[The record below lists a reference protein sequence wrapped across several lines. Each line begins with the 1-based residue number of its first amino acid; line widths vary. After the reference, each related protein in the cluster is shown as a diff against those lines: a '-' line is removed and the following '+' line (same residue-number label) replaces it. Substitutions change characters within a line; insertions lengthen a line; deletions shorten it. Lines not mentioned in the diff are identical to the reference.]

1 MVVVKRETFLK
12 SWPHSGGNLWSV
24 AGGMLWLVVFLGR
37 EANYI
42 HVQKHKTMHECGRH
56 EGET

>member
-1 MVVVKRETFLK
+1 
-12 SWPHSGGNLWSV
+12 
-24 AGGMLWLVVFLGR
+24 LGR